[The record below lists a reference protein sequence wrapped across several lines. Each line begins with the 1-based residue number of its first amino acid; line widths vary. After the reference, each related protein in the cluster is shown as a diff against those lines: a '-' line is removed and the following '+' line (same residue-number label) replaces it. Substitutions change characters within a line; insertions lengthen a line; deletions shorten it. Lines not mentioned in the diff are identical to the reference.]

1 MSHSVYRSRFVKALC
16 VRLPAILAH
25 RVAAHRNA
33 VGVVDQPVEDAI
45 GQSGIA
51 NLFVPA
57 RDRELRSQDRQTHLV
72 AVFADLPE
80 VAALIMKSEFSKCCY
95 LLPESLQITANRNQ

>member
-1 MSHSVYRSRFVKALC
+1 M
-16 VRLPAILAH
+16 
-25 RVAAHRNA
+25 
-33 VGVVDQPVEDAI
+33 GVMDEPVEDAI

-57 RDRELRSQDRQTHLV
+57 PDWELRSQDRRAYPV

-80 VAALIMKSEFSKCCY
+80 VAALGVAQGSHGPVIDHQHLNLEKRALSEN
-95 LLPESLQITANRNQ
+95 L